1 MCSILVKFIILNMCK
16 FLLLCSLYLIIYIR
30 ILELINIY

>member
-16 FLLLCSLYLIIYIR
+16 FLLCSLYLIIYIH